1 MWLSFAGG
9 VGLLFSLTLFI
20 CSWPLR
26 LIISGCVL
34 VIPYL
39 MFLLATRS
47 YHKKEAAHIAQ
58 KPFACIRVVWAA
70 ILNHH
75 MEYPSSLN
83 HFFHYNN
90 DELELWPQAKL
101 LKWIDKAAIIESTL
115 GQEAQEKAGRL
126 CDVRM
131 VQETKYIL
139 KMVPVW
145 SCFIVFGLVLSTANT
160 LSSFEGIKLESAN
173 QFLIYL
179 ILIQSLA
186 RGLVSS
192 KLSPLCLLSNWFPKA
207 KLKKNMM
214 RIWGGMV
221 ISILYSAIAWWV
233 EVHRLHIFDKYH
245 SFSHHHYDYDIS
257 LPMSIWWLA
266 PQYLLLGLMEGLAT
280 EGLEHFTN
288 DDEHLSRSMKTFLSA
303 INVFVITGIGSALNI
318 LCIYSNKKLFHL
330 TLSDSRLDLYYKY
343 FTMYVTPLN
352 CVYLMMISIFIYGG
366 SEVAQVNEA
375 LGIDTA
381 QVNQESMPETTVPD
395 ATSLAC

>member
-1 MWLSFAGG
+1 
-9 VGLLFSLTLFI
+9 
-20 CSWPLR
+20 
-26 LIISGCVL
+26 
-34 VIPYL
+34 
-39 MFLLATRS
+39 
-47 YHKKEAAHIAQ
+47 
-58 KPFACIRVVWAA
+58 
-70 ILNHH
+70 
-75 MEYPSSLN
+75 
-83 HFFHYNN
+83 
-90 DELELWPQAKL
+90 
-101 LKWIDKAAIIESTL
+101 
-115 GQEAQEKAGRL
+115 
-126 CDVRM
+126 
-131 VQETKYIL
+131 
-139 KMVPVW
+139 MVPVW
-145 SCFIVFGLVLSTANT
+145 SCFIVFGLVLSTGNT

-375 LGIDTA
+375 LSIDTA

-395 ATSLAC
+395 TTSLAC